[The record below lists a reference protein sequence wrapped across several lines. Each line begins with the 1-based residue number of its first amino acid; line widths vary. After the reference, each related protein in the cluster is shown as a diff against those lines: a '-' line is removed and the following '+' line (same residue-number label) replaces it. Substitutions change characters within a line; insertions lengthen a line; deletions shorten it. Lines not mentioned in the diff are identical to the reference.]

1 MELRVT
7 TLWNQKCSFLASC
20 CWKSS
25 KIDCF
30 EELVLNICY
39 CFVFSRRSGS
49 GRVGL
54 GPVLVLR
61 RARRTLIIVILLLFL
76 LSSLLLLSCFS
87 PAFTIHIFLPRR
99 QLCSNATTAAT
110 NNTQ

>member
-1 MELRVT
+1 VEPKPLFSGFLLLKTSISTVLRN
-7 TLWNQKCSFLASC
+7 LCL
-20 CWKSS
+20 
-25 KIDCF
+25 
-30 EELVLNICY
+30 ICY
-39 CFVFSRRSGS
+39 CFVCSHRSGP